1 MWNLLLRIKPKLIK
15 TILDTNKPYVI
26 LSQIRNI
33 GNQAPN
39 NSQRNL
45 KSIAYY
51 AAGLGV
57 LTVGLSYAAVPLY
70 RMFCAAYA
78 YGGTTGVGHD
88 SDKVENMQ
96 KVPDRILK
104 IKFNADIGAS
114 MRWNFKPQ
122 QYEIKVAPGETALAF
137 YKAKNP
143 TDRPVIGISTYNVI
157 PFEAGAYFNKIQ
169 CFCFEEQ
176 QLNPFE
182 EVISPFHCVYQPHAL
197 LLQVDM
203 PVFFYIDPE
212 FVNDP
217 KMELVDEITLSYT
230 FFESKE
236 GMNLPLPGYAKPH

>member
-1 MWNLLLRIKPKLIK
+1 
-15 TILDTNKPYVI
+15 
-26 LSQIRNI
+26 
-33 GNQAPN
+33 
-39 NSQRNL
+39 
-45 KSIAYY
+45 
-51 AAGLGV
+51 
-57 LTVGLSYAAVPLY
+57 
-70 RMFCAAYA
+70 MFCAAYA

-88 SDKVENMQ
+88 SDKVENMT

-182 EVISPFHCVYQPHAL
+182 EVKSHRFCVSSHFKPF